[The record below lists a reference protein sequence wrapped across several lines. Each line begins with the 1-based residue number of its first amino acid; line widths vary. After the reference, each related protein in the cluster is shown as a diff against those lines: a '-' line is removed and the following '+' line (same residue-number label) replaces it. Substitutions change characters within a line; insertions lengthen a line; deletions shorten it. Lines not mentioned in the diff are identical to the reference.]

1 MPSVSQ
7 IEEQLTYVMEERA
20 QILARETGCVQRER
34 KFTGADL
41 LQTLVFGW
49 LAHPQSSLEQ
59 LASTAATREVVVS
72 DTAIHK
78 RFSESCAHFL
88 HTVLQE
94 LTGIVVQADQDV
106 PIPLL
111 RRFSNVII
119 EDSSSIA
126 LPDELAEQWQGCGGH
141 CGQGQA
147 AVKIHVRSEL
157 KRGQLWGPSLTDGR
171 ASDRSSP
178 FNEVDLPA
186 GSLYVADLGYF
197 NLERIVARRAAHS
210 YTLTRPQSSTV
221 FFTASGKRLPLKT
234 VLPPRV
240 GQIKEMPVLV
250 GIKQRHPMRLLM
262 MRVPEDIAQQRRE
275 RLRQEASRRQE
286 PVSLQALELAGWLLL
301 LTDAPAKKLSIQEAI
316 VLQRE
321 RWQIELLYKLWKQ
334 YGQIDEWRTAH
345 SWRILCELYAKLIAI
360 LLQHWLI
367 VLLAWQD
374 EQRSLVKLAQ
384 VIRDG
389 SLSLMEALAGYRSL
403 HAAILAI
410 ARRMRAGCRM
420 NTRKKHPNSAQ
431 LLRDG
436 LTAWLLL
443 SP

>member
-1 MPSVSQ
+1 MQSLSRM
-7 IEEQLTYVMEERA
+7 EEQISYVMGERA
-20 QILARETGCVQRER
+20 RILGRETGCIQRER
-34 KFTGADL
+34 KFDGADL
-41 LQTLVFGW
+41 LQVLVFGW
-49 LAHPQSSLEQ
+49 LAHPKSSLEQ
-59 LASTAATREVVVS
+59 LASTAALRDVLVS

-78 RFSESCAHFL
+78 RFTEPCAHFL
-88 HTVLQE
+88 HAVLEE
-94 LTGIVVQADQDV
+94 LTGIVVQADQEV

-111 RRFSNVII
+111 RRFSHVII

-126 LPDELAEQWQGCGGH
+126 LPDELSEQWRGCGGH
-141 CGQGQA
+141 CGQEQA
-147 AVKIHVRSEL
+147 AVKIHVRFEL

-197 NLERIVARRAAHS
+197 NLDRIVARRKAHS
-210 YTLTRPQSSTV
+210 YTLTRPQSSTA
-221 FFTASGKRLPLKT
+221 FFTQAGKRLDLKT

-250 GIKQRHPMRLLM
+250 GVKQRHPMRLLM
-262 MRVPEDIAQQRRE
+262 IRVPDEIAEQRRR
-275 RLRQEASRRQE
+275 RLLSEASRRSEQ
-286 PVSLQALELAGWLLL
+286 VSPQALELCKWLLL
-301 LTDAPAKKLSIQEAI
+301 LTDASAKHLSLQDAI

-321 RWQIELLYKLWKQ
+321 RWQIELFFKLWKQ
-334 YGQIDEWRTAH
+334 DGQIDEWRTTH
-345 SWRILCELYAKLIAI
+345 SWRILCELYAKLIGI

-403 HAAILAI
+403 HTAILAL
-410 ARRMRAGCRM
+410 ARRMRSGCSL
-420 NTRKKHPNSAQ
+420 NKRKKHPNSAQ

-436 LTAWLLL
+436 LTAWLL

>member
-1 MPSVSQ
+1 MQSLSRM
-7 IEEQLTYVMEERA
+7 EEQISFAMGERA
-20 QILARETGCVQRER
+20 RILARETGCIQRER
-34 KFTGADL
+34 KFDGADL

-49 LAHPQSSLEQ
+49 LAHPESSLEQ

-78 RFSESCAHFL
+78 RFTQSCAHFL
-88 HTVLQE
+88 HAVLQE
-94 LTGIVVQADQDV
+94 LTGIVVQADQEV
-106 PIPLL
+106 PVPLL

-126 LPDELAEQWQGCGGH
+126 LPDELVEQWRGCGGH
-141 CGQGQA
+141 CDQGQA

-157 KRGQLWGPSLTDGR
+157 KRGQLSLPSLTDGR

-197 NLERIVARRAAHS
+197 NLDRIVARRVANS
-210 YTLTRPQSSTV
+210 YTLTRPQSSTA
-221 FFTASGKRLPLKT
+221 FFTQTGKRLHLKS
-234 VLPPRV
+234 VLPVQV
-240 GQIKEMPVLV
+240 GQTKELPVLV
-250 GIKQRHPMRLLM
+250 GVKQRHRMRLLM
-262 MRVPEDIAQQRRE
+262 LRVPPDIAEQRRE
-275 RLRQEASRRQE
+275 RLRAEASRRQE
-286 PVSLQALELAGWLLL
+286 PVSAQALELAGWLLL
-301 LTDAPAKKLSIQEAI
+301 LTDAPAKRLSLEEAI

-345 SWRILCELYAKLIAI
+345 SWRILCELYAKLISI

-384 VIRDG
+384 VVRDG
-389 SLSLMEALAGYRSL
+389 ALSLMEALAGYRPL
-403 HAAILAI
+403 HSAMLAI
-410 ARRMRAGCRM
+410 ARRMRAGCQM
-420 NTRKKHPNSAQ
+420 NKRKKHPNSAQ

-436 LTAWLLL
+436 LTAWLL

>member
-1 MPSVSQ
+1 MQSVSQ
-7 IEEQLTYVMEERA
+7 IEEQMTNVMEKRA
-20 QILARETGCVQRER
+20 CILARESGCIQRER

-41 LQTLVFGW
+41 LQTLVFGR
-49 LAHPQSSLEQ
+49 LAHPESSLEQ
-59 LASTAATREVVVS
+59 LASTAATSEVVVS

-78 RFSESCAHFL
+78 RFTESCAQFL
-88 HTVLQE
+88 HAVLQE
-94 LTGIVVQADQDV
+94 LASIVVQADQDV
-106 PIPLL
+106 AVPLL

-126 LPDELAEQWQGCGGH
+126 LPDEQAEQRQGCGGH
-141 CGQGQA
+141 SGQGQA

-157 KRGQLWGPSLTDGR
+157 KRGQIWGPSLTDGR

-178 FNEVDLPA
+178 FNELALPPR
-186 GSLYVADLGYF
+186 SLYVADLGYF
-197 NLERIVARRAAHS
+197 NLDRMVARREAKS

-221 FFTASGKRLPLKT
+221 FFTQAGKRLPLKN

-240 GQIKEMPVLV
+240 GQTKEMPVLV
-250 GIKQRHPMRLLM
+250 GVKERHPMRLLM
-262 MRVPEDIAQQRRE
+262 LRVPPEIAEQGRE

-286 PVSLQALELAGWLLL
+286 PVSPQALELAGWLLL
-301 LTDAPAKKLSIQEAI
+301 LTDAPAKLLSLEEAI

-345 SWRILCELYAKLIAI
+345 SWRILCELYAKLIGV
-360 LLQHWLI
+360 LLQHWLV

-410 ARRMRAGCRM
+410 ARRMRAGCGM
-420 NTRKKHPNSAQ
+420 NTRKKHPHSAQ

-436 LTAWLLL
+436 LTAWLL